1 MANIASFIYKTNNIR
16 INMYGGYRLG
26 MWGLMFFADVIGWIL
41 AIFIGHLVNGERFY
55 FDYFN
60 FHEAEHTLSAIL
72 CLFLFVFSRL
82 YPGIGINPAEEIKL
96 VVRYCTI
103 ALLITVVIIF
113 VLHSTWE
120 DISITLIFIWAFSM
134 IIILLMRWSVRIL
147 ATQMGIWGEPV
158 VIFAHGVQIDG
169 LTNYFLKRRRLGFV
183 PILAVTDSAGKKV
196 VNSPV
201 PVVSLRR
208 LLAED
213 YLLKDVDTILVD
225 ASFFGRTLRNNSY
238 NKLTR
243 TFKHVIFVSDMDW
256 LEGASLAVRD
266 FEGLIGI
273 EACRGQF
280 ASTSSIIKRGMDIL
294 GSLFGMFLFAPFL
307 VLVSILIKLDSPGS
321 VFFSQERV
329 SMDKRKKKRL
339 GSDTPKIFIYKFRSM
354 YINAD
359 QMLAEYLAK
368 NQQARQE
375 WNQTQKLHDDPRITR
390 VGRWLRKFSI
400 DEIPQLYNVFKGEMS
415 LVGPRPIMTNQVKLY
430 GKNFE
435 AYSGVRPGLTG
446 FWQVSGRNTT
456 TFQERARFDLYYVH
470 NWSIWLDLYILA
482 RTVWVVLSREGAY

>member
-16 INMYGGYRLG
+16 ISMYGRHRIG
-26 MWGLMFFADVIGWIL
+26 MGGLMFFADAIGWML
-41 AIFIGHLVNGERFY
+41 AIVLGHLVNAEQI
-55 FDYFN
+55 N
-60 FHEAEHTLSAIL
+60 FGFFKLGEAEHTLSAIL

-82 YPGIGINPAEEIKL
+82 YPGVGVNPAEEIKL

-103 ALLITVVIIF
+103 ALLITIIIIF

-120 DISITLIFIWAFSM
+120 RMSLTLIFIWAFS
-134 IIILLMRWSVRIL
+134 ITIILLMRWSVRIL

-158 VIFAHGVQIDG
+158 VIFARGGQIDS

-183 PILAVTDSAGKKV
+183 PILAVTDSIGKKAV
-196 VNSPV
+196 ISPV
-201 PVVSLRR
+201 PVVDLRR
-208 LLAED
+208 LLAGG
-213 YLLKDVDTILVD
+213 YLLKDVNTILVD
-225 ASFFGRTLRNNSY
+225 ASFFGRNLRNNSY
-238 NKLTR
+238 DKLTH

-273 EACRGQF
+273 EVRKSQLT
-280 ASTSSIIKRGMDIL
+280 STSSIIKRGMDIL
-294 GSLFGMFLFAPFL
+294 GSLFCMLLFAPFL
-307 VLVSILIKLDSPGS
+307 FIVIVLIKLDSPGP
-321 VFFSQERV
+321 VFYSQERI
-329 SMDKRKKKRL
+329 SMDRRRKKRL
-339 GSDTPKIFIYKFRSM
+339 GADTRKIFIYKFRSM

-359 QMLAEYLAK
+359 QMLTEHLV
-368 NQQARQE
+368 NDQQARQE
-375 WNQTQKLHDDPRITR
+375 WNQTQKLRNDPRITH

-400 DEIPQLYNVFKGEMS
+400 DEIPQLYNVLKGEMS
-415 LVGPRPIMTNQVKLY
+415 LVGPRPMMTDQVKSY
-430 GKNFE
+430 GKSFE
-435 AYSGVRPGLTG
+435 AYSRVRPGLTG